1 MFISPIHILGS
12 HPMWYNS
19 LLVFT
24 MQCPLSLN
32 TVHFGVFN
40 SNMLITNKFHY
51 SDYAFLEHKY
61 NGGQI

>member
-1 MFISPIHILGS
+1 
-12 HPMWYNS
+12 MWYNS